1 MIGHFVCQMENI
13 SLLSPPNPLQ
23 MFDYATVKLCRLQK
37 FNRFTIAQLYVLRQQ
52 QLVDG
57 VLGKRDF
64 L

>member
-13 SLLSPPNPLQ
+13 SLLSPPTPLQ
-23 MFDYATVKLCRLQK
+23 MFDYATVKLCSLQK